1 MSVEEEVL
9 KAFSKRFEKEQF
21 VSGLTGGTLSEIN
34 TVTLVGLV
42 PSPKLTRLITVCI
55 HIMGGITNK
64 DESSGL

>member
-1 MSVEEEVL
+1 MSVEEEVS

-42 PSPKLTRLITVCI
+42 PSP
-55 HIMGGITNK
+55 
-64 DESSGL
+64 S